1 MKWKLALR
9 RDLIACLKT
18 IDELVNVICIFL
30 SFFFQRINSVRQR
43 FNVLL
48 SCCLI

>member
-18 IDELVNVICIFL
+18 VDELVNVI
-30 SFFFQRINSVRQR
+30 FFFPFFLKN
-43 FNVLL
+43 
-48 SCCLI
+48 